1 MVHVYVICSDNATTW
16 CRNITE
22 CVSFIESVSKSPKG
36 VELVQENWHIK
47 VWCES
52 YWLFSYFGIHYG
64 MKFCEYKFWVIFC
77 TRTLNF
83 SKRWNISKNKVSLK
97 VILHK
102 MTSEKRQPVLQKNSQ
117 HLYVEYAD
125 NWELL
130 LRRKNLIRTGS
141 KYFQDLSY
149 W

>member
-1 MVHVYVICSDNATTW
+1 MVHVYVICSYNATTW

-36 VELVQENWHIK
+36 VELVKRTDILRYDVK
-47 VWCES
+47 VID
-52 YWLFSYFGIHYG
+52 YFLILVY
-64 MKFCEYKFWVIFC
+64 MMVWNFASINFCVIFC

-83 SKRWNISKNKVSLK
+83 SKGANISKNKVSLK

-130 LRRKNLIRTGS
+130 LRRKNLIRTDS
-141 KYFQDLSY
+141 KYFQDQSY